1 MTDQSKLE
9 NRHKSLS
16 EKVET
21 LESQRQYKRNFEHKS
36 DLINLKK
43 ALYLINNSEED
54 EGKKL
59 LNKIID
65 SDSKFKNIAEEINK
79 Q

>member
-43 ALYLINNSEED
+43 EKLKIKDKIHETESEEVQL
-54 EGKKL
+54 EL
-59 LNKIID
+59 FN
-65 SDSKFKNIAEEINK
+65 
-79 Q
+79 

>member
-21 LESQRQYKRNFEHKS
+21 LESQRQYKRNFEHMRNVKDVS
-36 DLINLKK
+36 
-43 ALYLINNSEED
+43 
-54 EGKKL
+54 
-59 LNKIID
+59 
-65 SDSKFKNIAEEINK
+65 
-79 Q
+79 